1 MIQASVF
8 ILAAGSARR
17 FNGTVKQLLPVN
29 GEPIIRRMIRQ
40 VREHKPDAAIYIV
53 TWHPELMF
61 PDVNII
67 NTILQ
72 PEQLAHSMLWSEP
85 YWGPRNIFL
94 LGDVIFGD
102 RAIQMVLDYTGPLA
116 VFGREKCPV
125 KDHSE
130 RFSLSFAYREKES
143 LKDLCHKTASL
154 FRNTAWQNSGG
165 LRNLCL
171 ATQPYIKMILT
182 NCVPFRSILYPLV
195 RPVRDFILWHILGG
209 ERWKPGPAINLVLI
223 DDDITTDIDTPEDYA
238 AFLEM
243 GT

>member
-116 VFGREKCPV
+116 VFGRDECPI
-125 KDHSE
+125 KGNE
-130 RFSLSFAYREKES
+130 RMALSFPIWGKGAF
-143 LKDLCHKTASL
+143 LQLLHKSIPL
-154 FRNTAWQNSGG
+154 FRNTALENSGG
-165 LRNLCL
+165 ICKVCL
-171 ATQPYIKMILT
+171 ATKPYWKMILT
-182 NCVPFRSILYPLV
+182 NCVQFRSIFYPLV
-195 RPVRDFILWHILGG
+195 RPFRDFFVWHVLGG
-209 ERWKPGPAINLVLI
+209 PLWYPETFRTILI
-223 DDDITTDIDTPEDYA
+223 DDDITTDIDTPEEYA